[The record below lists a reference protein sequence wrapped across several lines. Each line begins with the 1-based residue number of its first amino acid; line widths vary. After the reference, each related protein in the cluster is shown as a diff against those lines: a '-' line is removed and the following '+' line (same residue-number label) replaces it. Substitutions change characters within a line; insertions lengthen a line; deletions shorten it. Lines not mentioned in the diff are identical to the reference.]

1 MDVQIN
7 TANNIDG
14 REALNQHL
22 EGAVRGR
29 LSRFKERLTRV
40 ELHVGDEDGAKS
52 GGDDKR
58 CVLEAR
64 PAGLQPVTVTEQA
77 ASIEQ
82 ATSGALEKM
91 VSALDRTFG
100 KLSDRKG
107 H

>member
-7 TANNIDG
+7 TANNVEG

-22 EGAVRGR
+22 EGAVRDR
-29 LSRFKERLTRV
+29 LSRFEGRLTHV
-40 ELHVGDEDGAKS
+40 EVHIGDENGDKS
-52 GGDDKR
+52 GGHDKR
-58 CVLEAR
+58 CVIEAR
-64 PAGLQPVTVTEQA
+64 PAGLKPVSVSDQA
-77 ASIEQ
+77 GSIDQAS
-82 ATSGALEKM
+82 SGALAKM